1 MSKEKKRTLGEYL
14 VAFMRLITP
23 FWRSKESRSCRF
35 LLLMVFIFSGLSV
48 FIAKQVNTWYNDFYN
63 SLQEYD
69 IDAFWSEMVIFC
81 VIATFHVYVAVTNAY
96 VKQKI
101 MIEWRHWLSTHF
113 MRKWLSN
120 GVFYKMQFSEA
131 QTDNPDQRIAA
142 DLDEFVSLTFSLTI
156 EILTSLAMLV
166 TFFSV
171 LWELSAAVDMHIGDT
186 VIHLPDGY
194 LCYLAVIYAAIGT
207 VLTFIIGRPLI
218 RLNFRQQRVEAD
230 YRFSLVR
237 IRENAESI
245 AMYRGTKEEGVYL
258 EERFGQVVKNV
269 YNIMLKSVHVGF
281 FSLSYNQASVVFPF
295 IISSP
300 LYFAKT
306 ITLGS
311 LIQIS
316 SAFGRVQ
323 DSLSTLINNFASL
336 ARWKS
341 VIDRLVQ
348 YNENMEEAAGITTIP
363 VDEAGTV
370 LAAEGLSI
378 TSPDGRQLM
387 LDGNF
392 KLRPGDAMLI
402 RGPSG
407 CGKTTLF
414 RTLAGL
420 WPYATGRI
428 NYPLGEVLFLS
439 QRPYIPLGT
448 LRRAICY
455 PHAPLP
461 DHVILPVIEQTH
473 LGHLVQKLDI
483 EGNWGQIL
491 SLGEQ
496 QRVAFARAILL
507 HPQVVFMDEASSA
520 VDEDLENSLYTEL
533 RNHLT
538 SSIIVSVGHRSTL
551 KRFHNCCLEWAEDLN
566 WNMVDSAEYAEE
578 GCFTD
583 KKAVPDE
590 HMDDESFE
598 RYRAGSV
605 YTKEHTESGRTSILR
620 RLLEFL
626 GRDGR

>member
-1 MSKEKKRTLGEYL
+1 MNKKNRSLIEYL
-14 VAFMRLITP
+14 SAFMRLIIP
-23 FWRSKESRSCRF
+23 FWKSKDSRTCRF
-35 LLLMVFIFSGLSV
+35 LLFMVFVFSGLSV

-63 SLQEYD
+63 TLQEYD
-69 IDAFWSEMVIFC
+69 LDAFWSEMAIFC

-120 GVFYKMQFSEA
+120 GVFYKMQFTES

-156 EILTSLAMLV
+156 EVLTSLAMLV

-171 LWELSAAVDMHIGDT
+171 LWELSSAVDMTVGDM

-245 AMYRGTKEEGVYL
+245 AMYRGTGEEGVYL

-269 YNIMLKSVHVGF
+269 YNIMLKTVHVGF

-348 YNENMEEAAGITTIP
+348 YNENMEAAAEITSIP
-363 VDEAGTV
+363 VEESGTV
-370 LAAEGLSI
+370 LTAEGLSI
-378 TSPDGRQLM
+378 TTPEGRQLM
-387 LDGNF
+387 LDGCF
-392 KLRPGDAMLI
+392 QLKPGDAMLI

-428 NYPLGEVLFLS
+428 NYPVGEVLFLS
-439 QRPYIPLGT
+439 QKPYIPLGT

-461 DHVILPVIEQTH
+461 DHVILKVMEETH
-473 LGHLVQKLDI
+473 LEHLVNKLDLD
-483 EGNWGQIL
+483 GNWGQIL

-507 HPQVVFMDEASSA
+507 HPQIIFMDEASSA
-520 VDEDLENSLYTEL
+520 MDEDLENRLYTEL
-533 RNHLT
+533 RRHLT

-566 WNMVDSAEYAEE
+566 WSVVDSSDYAED
-578 GCFTD
+578 GNFTD
-583 KKAVPDE
+583 KDVSQNE

-598 RYRAGSV
+598 RYRTGRV
-605 YTKEHTESGRTSILR
+605 YSKDHSEPVKPSLLR
-620 RLLEFL
+620 RLLMHL
-626 GRDGR
+626 GKDEK